1 MLYIQG
7 LNQNIS
13 FIKIKLSPIYTSRTY
28 WPFTSLW
35 LWFI

>member
-13 FIKIKLSPIYTSRTY
+13 FVKIKLSPIYTSRT
-28 WPFTSLW
+28 
-35 LWFI
+35 